1 MVGANGMGTVL
12 VPLAPYGDVFR
23 RDVWL
28 YCPYPQPLALSGST
42 EGELTMPASSPKRKS
57 SKGVE
62 GSNLELIPTPNG
74 LDMIDRQIIGLLQVD
89 GRRAYGAIAEEVG
102 LSEAAV
108 RRRVQR
114 LKDTGVMQ
122 IVAIT
127 DPQLLGYGREALVGI
142 RVHGDVR
149 TVADQVAAIDEANYV
164 VMTAGSFDII
174 AEVIAVD
181 DAALVHLLNDSI
193 RSIPGVTEVETFL
206 YLKLAKQTYAWGTK

>member
-1 MVGANGMGTVL
+1 VDQEQPMPGPRPHRQSQANG
-12 VPLAPYGDVFR
+12 DR
-23 RDVWL
+23 
-28 YCPYPQPLALSGST
+28 
-42 EGELTMPASSPKRKS
+42 
-57 SKGVE
+57 
-62 GSNLELIPTPNG
+62 SNIELINTAPG
-74 LDMIDRQIIGLLQVD
+74 VLDAPDRKIISLLQQD
-89 GRRAYGAIAEEVG
+89 GRRAYGAIAEEIG

-114 LKDTGVMQ
+114 LKDSGVMQ

-127 DPQLLGYGREALVGI
+127 DPLQLGYGREALIGI

-149 TVADQVAAIDEANYV
+149 LVADKIAAIDEANYV

-174 AEVIAVD
+174 AEVIAED
-181 DAALVHLLNDSI
+181 DNDLVHLLNDAI

>member
-1 MVGANGMGTVL
+1 
-12 VPLAPYGDVFR
+12 
-23 RDVWL
+23 
-28 YCPYPQPLALSGST
+28 
-42 EGELTMPASSPKRKS
+42 MPATSSNRQGSKRVERS
-57 SKGVE
+57 S
-62 GSNLELIPTPNG
+62 LELIPSPST
-74 LDMIDRQIIGLLQVD
+74 LDPIDRKIIGLLQHD

-102 LSEAAV
+102 LSETAV

-114 LKDTGVMQ
+114 LRDSGVIQ

-127 DPQLLGYGREALVGI
+127 DPLQLGYGREALVGI

-149 TVADQVAAIDEANYV
+149 TVADKIAAIDEANYV

-206 YLKLAKQTYAWGTK
+206 YLKLSKQTYAWGTK

>member
-1 MVGANGMGTVL
+1 
-12 VPLAPYGDVFR
+12 
-23 RDVWL
+23 
-28 YCPYPQPLALSGST
+28 
-42 EGELTMPASSPKRKS
+42 MPAAKPTRQTARNPDRA
-57 SKGVE
+57 
-62 GSNLELIPTPNG
+62 NLEVLSAPNA
-74 LDMIDRQIIGLLQVD
+74 LDRVDREIISLLQRD

-114 LKDTGVMQ
+114 LRDAGVMQ

-127 DPQLLGYGREALVGI
+127 DPLQLGFGREALVGI

-149 TVADQVAAIDEANYV
+149 LVADKIAAIDEANYV

-174 AEVIAVD
+174 AELIAVD
-181 DAALVHLLNDSI
+181 DDALVHLLNDSI

-206 YLKLAKQTYAWGTK
+206 YLKLSKQTYTWGTK